1 MSAKKEHCGLIRG
14 SLLIIAVML
23 ASIGAPLRG
32 EGFRDIASLTVDA
45 YFDDTWR
52 VTSENVF
59 LARLAPGFSVQAK
72 LERIDTQDFFEH
84 RVYLGP
90 VVNFTDS
97 LYLDAVYGIG
107 VNSANELSHKAEANL
122 THETDELVAAVG
134 LRFEAFPSTDYF
146 YFLPSAGGKIKL
158 TEHLGFFG
166 KAFISRDSEN
176 KNTGSFWGEAD
187 WAFSPDFTAR
197 AGFTL
202 SFAGGI
208 GYSILAGATLRF
220 NPDVSLKYNFQ
231 YLSDTVEYQEI
242 PQTKTGIEN
251 ALILDVSF

>member
-1 MSAKKEHCGLIRG
+1 MSGKKGNAGPIGGYAVLMAA
-14 SLLIIAVML
+14 LLIF
-23 ASIGAPLRG
+23 IGSPLRG

-45 YFDDTWR
+45 YFDGSWR

-59 LARLAPGFSVQAK
+59 LARLAPAFSIQAK
-72 LERIDTQDFFEH
+72 LARIDTPDFFEH
-84 RVYLGP
+84 RVFLGP

-107 VNSANELSHKAEANL
+107 INSENELSHKVEANL

-134 LRFEAFPSTDYF
+134 LRVEAFPSTDYF
-146 YFLPSAGGKIKL
+146 YFLPSAGGRIQL
-158 TEHLGFFG
+158 AERLGFFG
-166 KAFISRDSEN
+166 KAFVSRDSNGE
-176 KNTGSFWGEAD
+176 NTGSFWGEAD
-187 WAFSPDFTAR
+187 WTFSPAFKAR

-202 SFAGGI
+202 SFMSGI
-208 GYSILAGATLRF
+208 GYSILAGATMRF
-220 NPDVSLKYNFQ
+220 NPEVSLKYNFQ
-231 YLSDTVEYQEI
+231 YLSDTVEYQET